1 MDALLKV
8 GTQAVVGE
16 DVDFTLKQCFQ
27 VLAEL
32 NKIKQAAAFF
42 HVHQEVHVTPLPC
55 LSPRHGPEDPDVV
68 GSVFLREAEYF
79 RPFEFE

>member
-16 DVDFTLKQCFQ
+16 DVDLTLKQCFQ

-32 NKIKQAAAFF
+32 NKIEQAAAFF
-42 HVHQEVHVTPLPC
+42 HVHQEVHVTSSSC
-55 LSPRHGPEDPDVV
+55 FSPRD
-68 GSVFLREAEYF
+68 
-79 RPFEFE
+79 